1 MKHIHF
7 KTVFAALIVAALFF
21 SGLGR
26 LAALDVGSNFNSRS
40 VVRVDANSLGNSVSA
55 WNPSFRNSLSAW
67 VRHRPVVSPSEPT
80 GRFLFE
86 SSVTNLLDM
95 NDADEWES
103 EFVFDVDVLRIDGTF
118 PQWGPPDALVRLS
131 AGRFPLAEP
140 TGLVF
145 SDRVDGAALSFDF
158 PALSMVFAGGYTG
171 LLAGANSGV
180 VMTSSDVVDAADND
194 TLTAPNRLLAT
205 AHTTFPEA
213 FAGQAVNA
221 GVLAQWDQRSE
232 FDAAGEKLDSQYLFA
247 QLGGQFAGNAYYD
260 AAIAA
265 STQQRAAG
273 DETEPDGLADAEF
286 GVGLGALLRGRYYLG
301 ASDSSVITAEGRF
314 GSGDGDTLTAF
325 TPITGPSLN
334 LLNPI
339 SGEDSLGFMLDYAWR
354 PFAGEPGSKSR
365 SLELSAYGAVS
376 SNADPTAVGSY
387 QGTEAGTRITY
398 RPLSDLGGRLWLG
411 TYMPSDI
418 DNTEFIGRIEFSSS
432 F

>member
-1 MKHIHF
+1 MKYTHF
-7 KTVFAALIVAALFF
+7 KAVFAALTVATLLFF
-21 SGLGR
+21 PFGELS
-26 LAALDVGSNFNSRS
+26 ALDVGSNMNSRS
-40 VVRVDANSLGNSVSA
+40 VVRVDDTSFENLDPSL
-55 WNPSFRNSLSAW
+55 RNTVSAW
-67 VRHRPVVSPSEPT
+67 VRHRPVVSSSEPT

-103 EFVFDVDVLRIDGTF
+103 QFVFDVDVLRLDGTF
-118 PQWGPPDALVRLS
+118 PQWGPPGALVRLS
-131 AGRFPLAEP
+131 AGRFPLSEP
-140 TGLVF
+140 SGLVF
-145 SDRVDGAALSFDF
+145 SDRVDGASLTFDF
-158 PALSMVFAGGYTG
+158 PDFSMVFAGGYTG
-171 LLAGANSGV
+171 LLAGENSGV
-180 VMTSSDVVDAADND
+180 VMTSSDLVDASDSE

-213 FAGQAVNA
+213 FGTQSVDA

-232 FDAAGEKLDSQYLFA
+232 FDATGEKLDSQYLFA
-247 QLGGQFAGNAYYD
+247 AIDGPFGESMYYD
-260 AAIAA
+260 AAFAT
-265 STQQRAAG
+265 SLQQRSPA
-273 DETEPDGLADAEF
+273 DVSEPDGLADAEF

-325 TPITGPSLN
+325 TPVTDPSLN
-334 LLNPI
+334 LLNPV
-339 SGEDSLGFMLDYAWR
+339 SGEDSLALMLDYAWR
-354 PFAGEPGSKSR
+354 PFAGEPGSKAR

-376 SNADPTAVGSY
+376 TNADPTAAGSY
-387 QGTEAGTRITY
+387 QGTEAGTRVTY

-418 DNTEFIGRIEFSSS
+418 DNSEFIGRIEFSSS